1 MQCALG
7 VVLDEATESALWLEA
22 LIHCDL
28 APDALPLTLLLQDG
42 AADKVCAP

>member
-7 VVLDEATESALWLEA
+7 VVLDEAAESALWLEV

-28 APDALPLTLLLQDG
+28 APEAVPVTLLLQEAG
-42 AADKVCAP
+42 REQG